1 MSQVIY
7 RNQIKKYQNA
17 PGPLPENETEEQKKK
32 RLEEE
37 AKKKAAAQQTATA
50 TPATATTA
58 QPATATPATATA
70 EPTAQ
75 AATTTQPATVTKP
88 VGYLEINGIRATGD
102 NATRQLNSIYAGSND
117 RFAQNIIGGLIA
129 SGGGAVVRGNRI
141 ILYDGSG
148 KDVTSKYIQPGK
160 TYKKTGFGRSLSAT
174 FNTSRD
180 SNLRSL
186 NQLIS
191 GNISAD
197 PIEEPEAPTQ
207 TKLLYGRDWFSY
219 DKDKD
224 GKEIYN
230 RNAQVNRQ
238 IFDTMRDAVAAL
250 WADDYDA
257 KNYDLGDYANNVQY
271 IQALKDNFGGTEGFN
286 NYLKDLDNRLAAGE
300 QPNDNDKRILKL
312 FGISKDGDSTTRS
325 ESGSGDSSSSN
336 DYWTPDELAANK
348 DALKNA
354 NITFTKGED
363 GSYTLKGGIFG
374 DKGDVD

>member
-7 RNQIKKYQNA
+7 RSQIKKYQNA

-50 TPATATTA
+50 PPATA
-58 QPATATPATATA
+58 ATATA
-70 EPTAQ
+70 KPTAQ

-117 RFAQNIIGGLIA
+117 RFAQSIIGGLIA

-148 KDVTSKYIQPGK
+148 KDVTSQYIQPGK
-160 TYKKTGFGRSLSAT
+160 TYKKTGFGRSLSTT

-197 PIEEPEAPTQ
+197 PTEEPPKPELLDAP
-207 TKLLYGRDWFSY
+207 YRGSGWFTTRKDSNGKDIYDIDAIGNKNIYDSIRKAYNIFGEEGY
-219 DKDKD
+219 DKKY
-224 GKEIYN
+224 KT
-230 RNAQVNRQ
+230 
-238 IFDTMRDAVAAL
+238 DT
-250 WADDYDA
+250 
-257 KNYDLGDYANNVQY
+257 
-271 IQALKDNFGGTEGFN
+271 
-286 NYLKDLDNRLAAGE
+286 
-300 QPNDNDKRILKL
+300 
-312 FGISKDGDSTTRS
+312 
-325 ESGSGDSSSSN
+325 
-336 DYWTPDELAANK
+336 
-348 DALKNA
+348 
-354 NITFTKGED
+354 
-363 GSYTLKGGIFG
+363 
-374 DKGDVD
+374 

>member
-7 RNQIKKYQNA
+7 RSQIKKYQNA

-50 TPATATTA
+50 PPATAATATT
-58 QPATATPATATA
+58 

-148 KDVTSKYIQPGK
+148 KDVTSQYIQPGK

-197 PIEEPEAPTQ
+197 PIEEPPKPELLDAP
-207 TKLLYGRDWFSY
+207 YRGSGWFTTRKDANGKDIYDIDAIGNKNIYDSIRKAYNIFGEEGY
-219 DKDKD
+219 DKKY
-224 GKEIYN
+224 KT
-230 RNAQVNRQ
+230 
-238 IFDTMRDAVAAL
+238 DT
-250 WADDYDA
+250 
-257 KNYDLGDYANNVQY
+257 
-271 IQALKDNFGGTEGFN
+271 
-286 NYLKDLDNRLAAGE
+286 
-300 QPNDNDKRILKL
+300 
-312 FGISKDGDSTTRS
+312 
-325 ESGSGDSSSSN
+325 
-336 DYWTPDELAANK
+336 
-348 DALKNA
+348 
-354 NITFTKGED
+354 
-363 GSYTLKGGIFG
+363 
-374 DKGDVD
+374 

>member
-7 RNQIKKYQNA
+7 RSQIKKYQNA

-50 TPATATTA
+50 TPATAATA
-58 QPATATPATATA
+58 QPATATPATVTA

-102 NATRQLNSIYAGSND
+102 NATKQLNSIYAGSND

-197 PIEEPEAPTQ
+197 PIEEPQKPELLDAP
-207 TKLLYGRDWFSY
+207 YRGSGWFTTRKDANGKDIYDIDAIGNKNIYDSIRKAYNIFGEEGY
-219 DKDKD
+219 DKKY
-224 GKEIYN
+224 KT
-230 RNAQVNRQ
+230 
-238 IFDTMRDAVAAL
+238 DT
-250 WADDYDA
+250 
-257 KNYDLGDYANNVQY
+257 
-271 IQALKDNFGGTEGFN
+271 
-286 NYLKDLDNRLAAGE
+286 
-300 QPNDNDKRILKL
+300 
-312 FGISKDGDSTTRS
+312 
-325 ESGSGDSSSSN
+325 
-336 DYWTPDELAANK
+336 
-348 DALKNA
+348 
-354 NITFTKGED
+354 
-363 GSYTLKGGIFG
+363 
-374 DKGDVD
+374 

>member
-7 RNQIKKYQNA
+7 RSQIKKYQNA

-50 TPATATTA
+50 TPATAAAA
-58 QPATATPATATA
+58 QPATATPATATT
-70 EPTAQ
+70 ESTAQ

-148 KDVTSKYIQPGK
+148 KDVTSQYIQPGK

-174 FNTSRD
+174 FNTSQD

-197 PIEEPEAPTQ
+197 PTEEPPKPELLDAP
-207 TKLLYGRDWFSY
+207 YRGSGWFTTRKDANGKDIYDIDAIGNKNIYDSIRKAYNIFGEEGY
-219 DKDKD
+219 DKKY
-224 GKEIYN
+224 KT
-230 RNAQVNRQ
+230 
-238 IFDTMRDAVAAL
+238 DT
-250 WADDYDA
+250 
-257 KNYDLGDYANNVQY
+257 
-271 IQALKDNFGGTEGFN
+271 
-286 NYLKDLDNRLAAGE
+286 
-300 QPNDNDKRILKL
+300 
-312 FGISKDGDSTTRS
+312 
-325 ESGSGDSSSSN
+325 
-336 DYWTPDELAANK
+336 
-348 DALKNA
+348 
-354 NITFTKGED
+354 
-363 GSYTLKGGIFG
+363 
-374 DKGDVD
+374 

>member
-7 RNQIKKYQNA
+7 RSQIKKYQNA

-50 TPATATTA
+50 TPATA
-58 QPATATPATATA
+58 ATATA

-160 TYKKTGFGRSLSAT
+160 TYKKTGFGRCK
-174 FNTSRD
+174 R
-180 SNLRSL
+180 
-186 NQLIS
+186 
-191 GNISAD
+191 G
-197 PIEEPEAPTQ
+197 E
-207 TKLLYGRDWFSY
+207 
-219 DKDKD
+219 
-224 GKEIYN
+224 
-230 RNAQVNRQ
+230 
-238 IFDTMRDAVAAL
+238 
-250 WADDYDA
+250 
-257 KNYDLGDYANNVQY
+257 
-271 IQALKDNFGGTEGFN
+271 GTRRFE
-286 NYLKDLDNRLAAGE
+286 
-300 QPNDNDKRILKL
+300 
-312 FGISKDGDSTTRS
+312 
-325 ESGSGDSSSSN
+325 
-336 DYWTPDELAANK
+336 
-348 DALKNA
+348 
-354 NITFTKGED
+354 
-363 GSYTLKGGIFG
+363 
-374 DKGDVD
+374 